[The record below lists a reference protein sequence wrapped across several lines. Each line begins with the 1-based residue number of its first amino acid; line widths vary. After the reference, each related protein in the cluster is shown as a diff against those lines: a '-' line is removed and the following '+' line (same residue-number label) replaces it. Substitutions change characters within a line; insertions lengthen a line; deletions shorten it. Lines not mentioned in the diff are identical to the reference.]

1 MTRWIVVLF
10 FLVVLVGA
18 PRVFC
23 VCVDSNGVSEIRWHA
38 RNPFLE
44 ALSTSL
50 VSELGFKRDRKAYP
64 GRVATAFEP
73 FRSLRPSVEL
83 ENIGC
88 RYVILFG
95 SRL

>member
-1 MTRWIVVLF
+1 M
-10 FLVVLVGA
+10 
-18 PRVFC
+18 
-23 VCVDSNGVSEIRWHA
+23 
-38 RNPFLE
+38 
-44 ALSTSL
+44 

-88 RYVILFG
+88 RAYIYM
-95 SRL
+95 